1 MEFYM
6 TEGKYLSIG
15 RIACSGCK
23 IKGLKVLILL
33 ITILR
38 YDFQNLV
45 LFDSK
50 TFSKQGLDFS
60 NSYLVPESGHPLE
73 QAQVRKRPREE
84 EKRKRGG

>member
-1 MEFYM
+1 MAVEFYM
-6 TEGKYLSIG
+6 PEGKYLSIG

-50 TFSKQGLDFS
+50 TFFQNRDWTFPILTWFLSPAILLNKSK
-60 NSYLVPESGHPLE
+60 
-73 QAQVRKRPREE
+73 
-84 EKRKRGG
+84 